1 MIRHSMPHQG
11 RSFWGFACWVSELNA
26 KEKRCVVSRASKWKY
41 FIPPRAN
48 WTHDRRVYVHSPLF
62 ILNKYIPSIPIY
74 YEFINCSFK
83 KCYCLKIQFLISSF
97 SILESSQRGVNL
109 NLYPHEMNRKVLRLM
124 SKKFPTFVPLHFLLN
139 EIKKHVGPLLNLVLD
154 KAIFRND
161 D

>member
-1 MIRHSMPHQG
+1 M
-11 RSFWGFACWVSELNA
+11 
-26 KEKRCVVSRASKWKY
+26 Y
-41 FIPPRAN
+41 
-48 WTHDRRVYVHSPLF
+48 VYSQLF
-62 ILNKYIPSIPIY
+62 ILNNVQSWHSDLLRFH
-74 YEFINCSFK
+74 E
-83 KCYCLKIQFLISSF
+83 KCYCLKIEFLISSF